1 MAVLVPGAPASAWST
16 ETQRAI
22 ALEAARLAPAS
33 IAGALRSE
41 AGALAAGAIE
51 PFRERDPARH
61 LKNPGAGGRLDEVI
75 LAEAEAA
82 AAALAAARPWSEVA
96 RRLGRVSHFVADAN
110 FPLNASAADPAERR
124 YFADF
129 ARYAESARSR
139 FVLVAYGTD
148 RGLCSRSAAARLIDQ
163 ALARSRQLYPSIG
176 REYRRIGWA
185 SGTGRF
191 DDRSTAFAVAA
202 LGYSHAVSDAAR
214 LFRWVAEQGGR
225 RPVEIR
231 IAAVGSGATGASD

>member
-1 MAVLVPGAPASAWST
+1 VAGLVLVSPAGAWSP

-22 ALEAARLAPAS
+22 AREAARLAPPT
-33 IAGALRSE
+33 IAAALRSE
-41 AGALAAGAIE
+41 AGALAAGAVE

-61 LKNPGAGGRLDEVI
+61 VKNPGTGGRHDVVI
-75 LAEAEAA
+75 LVEAEAA
-82 AAALAAARPWSEVA
+82 AAALAAARPWSEIA

-129 ARYAESARSR
+129 ARYAESARGR

-148 RGLCSRSAAARLIDQ
+148 RGPGSRSAAARMIDQ

-176 REYRRIGWA
+176 REYRRVGWV
-185 SGTGRF
+185 SGAGRF

-214 LFRWVAEQGGR
+214 LFRWVAEKGGR
-225 RPVEIR
+225 RPLEIR
-231 IAAVGSGATGASD
+231 IASVGSGATGASD